1 MNSQFLNKAG
11 AKVKDHLVI
20 LLLFLLLFSFP
31 CSLLVCPTS
40 FLAPHTS
47 IPVPVRTI
55 HFPVLFAALA
65 IVGWLFL
72 LEKNSP

>member
-20 LLLFLLLFSFP
+20 LLLFLLLFSFS
-31 CSLLVCPTS
+31 CSLLFCPTS
-40 FLAPHTS
+40 FLVPHPS
-47 IPVPVRTI
+47 ILIPVRTI
-55 HFPVLFAALA
+55 HCLVLFADLD

>member
-11 AKVKDHLVI
+11 ARVKDHLVL
-20 LLLFLLLFSFP
+20 LLLFLLLFSFS
-31 CSLLVCPTS
+31 CSLLFSPTS
-40 FLAPHTS
+40 FLVPHPS

-55 HFPVLFAALA
+55 HFPVLFAELD

>member
-20 LLLFLLLFSFP
+20 LLLFLLLFSFS

-40 FLAPHTS
+40 FLVPHPS

-55 HFPVLFAALA
+55 HFPVLFAELA

-72 LEKNSP
+72 LERNCP